1 MMKEV
6 VCLHSGAST
15 SVPLL
20 DRSLTQ
26 LEAGET
32 ASPCRNRHRDGCGR
46 ESSINWR
53 APQATGFRRN
63 LGPNVRLGHE

>member
-32 ASPCRNRHRDGCGR
+32 ASPMPLSASRSLRSRKLDKLARTAGHRLQTKLRG
-46 ESSINWR
+46 
-53 APQATGFRRN
+53 
-63 LGPNVRLGHE
+63 